1 MRPVKEEWRR
11 DRVFS
16 RIPVMLHV
24 PGRAL
29 SRREL
34 MALAARAGF
43 GVAAAASL
51 PRELLGGPFQ
61 GARAEGVVEGK
72 AAGLIV
78 RSARPADLET
88 PVALLDPF
96 LTPSDALFVR
106 SHMLVPAADEAAW
119 RLAIEG
125 DVRTPLAL
133 SLAELRQMPS
143 ARVVATLECAGNG
156 RGFFDPPVA
165 GIQWRKGAVG
175 TAQWTGVRLRDLIS
189 RAGAAPAA
197 SFVWMSGADRPLGT
211 QPPFV
216 RQVPLQKAVDPDT
229 LVAYEMNGQP
239 ISAAHGAPLRVVVPG
254 WEGAYSVKWL
264 NRLTVAT
271 REHDGFWVA
280 SAYRF
285 PVRRVAPGAA
295 VDARDM
301 APLTGLA
308 VKSLITRPL
317 DGDAVAPGPLRVA
330 GFAWAGDARIA
341 RVDISIDAG
350 ASWVPARLTGP
361 VHKYAWRRFECDVM
375 VSRREV
381 HTVLSRATDEH
392 GATQPLVPRWN
403 PSGYLWNAPDRI
415 DIDVRDGATSGGAPS
430 IQNPV
435 PQPLAS
441 HPAPAAPIDQPTYQT
456 ACRACHEDDLVV
468 QQRLSPEAWGRT
480 VDKMVR
486 WGARVTPEQRGPLVE
501 YLASRWGGR

>member
-1 MRPVKEEWRR
+1 M
-11 DRVFS
+11 
-16 RIPVMLHV
+16 VM
-24 PGRAL
+24 
-29 SRREL
+29 
-34 MALAARAGF
+34 AARAGF
-43 GVAAAASL
+43 AVTAAASL
-51 PRELLGGPFQ
+51 PREVLGGPFQ
-61 GARAEGVVEGK
+61 SGAIVEGGK
-72 AAGLIV
+72 DARLIA

-106 SHMLVPAADEAAW
+106 SHMSVPAADAAAW
-119 RLAIEG
+119 RLSLDG
-125 DVRTPLAL
+125 DVRTPLTL
-133 SLAELRQMPS
+133 SLADLRQMPAAS
-143 ARVVATLECAGNG
+143 VVATLECAGNG
-156 RGFFDPPVA
+156 RAFFDPPVA

-175 TAQWTGVRLRDLIS
+175 TVRWTGVRLRDLVS
-189 RAGAAPAA
+189 RAGGAPAA
-197 SFVWMSGADRPLGT
+197 TYVWMNGADRPLGT

-216 RQVPLQKAVDPDT
+216 RQIPLQKAVDPDT

-239 ISAAHGAPLRVVVPG
+239 LSSAHGAPLRAVVPG

-280 SAYRF
+280 SAYKF
-285 PVRRVAPGAA
+285 PVRRVTPGAA

-308 VKSLITRPL
+308 LKSLITRPL
-317 DGDAVAPGPLRVA
+317 DGDVVAPGPVRVA
-330 GFAWAGDARIA
+330 GFAWAGDVRIA
-341 RVDISIDAG
+341 RVDVSIDAG

-415 DIDVRDGATSGGAPS
+415 DIDVRDGAPTGPTSS
-430 IQNPV
+430 V
-435 PQPLAS
+435 PQPVPS
-441 HPAPAAPIDQPTYQT
+441 HAAAPIDQPTYQA
-456 ACRACHEDDLVV
+456 ACRACHDDDLVV
-468 QQRLSPEAWGRT
+468 QQRLSADAWGRT

-486 WGARVTPEQRGPLVE
+486 WGARVTPEERGPLVE
-501 YLASRWGGR
+501 YLASRWGVR